1 MFQKC
6 INTDANICVICWSW
20 IKKIYSFKRQ
30 CFKIEE
36 RLKIYCD
43 EHKLR
48 LLNDNDLLVFI
59 EEIYY
64 NRSGQDFQNNDVTEI
79 DSSIIY
85 HQQYFQITGEV
96 YSNLDK
102 DYDDDIKNI
111 SIEEHLLCDEKIGK
125 CIYDNI

>member
-1 MFQKC
+1 M
-6 INTDANICVICWSW
+6 
-20 IKKIYSFKRQ
+20 
-30 CFKIEE
+30 
-36 RLKIYCD
+36 YCD

-102 DYDDDIKNI
+102 DYDDDIKNNI

-125 CIYDNI
+125 CIYDNIEYQI